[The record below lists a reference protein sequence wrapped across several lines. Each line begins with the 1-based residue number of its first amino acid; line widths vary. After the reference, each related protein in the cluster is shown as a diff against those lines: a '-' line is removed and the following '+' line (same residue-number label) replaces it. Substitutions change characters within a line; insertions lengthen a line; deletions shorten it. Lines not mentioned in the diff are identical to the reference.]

1 MTKFKI
7 YSQLKPAGD
16 QPLAIEKIVKSFKK
30 GKRKVTLLGV
40 TGSGKTFTI
49 ANVIEKIQKPT
60 LVIAHNKTLAAQLAS
75 EFRQFFPKN
84 AVEYFVSYYD
94 YYQPEAYLPTSDVY
108 IEKDLEINEE
118 IDRLRHAATAVLLS
132 RQDVIIVASV
142 SCIYGLGSPEFYGQI
157 TLQLTKG
164 EEFKREQI
172 LEKLV
177 QMQYSRSG
185 ILKRGRFRIGG
196 GVLEIMRPDKE
207 VVIRIE
213 IEENRMKK
221 IREYDQISGEILV
234 DDLKNVFIF
243 PTKHFVAPEPILK
256 EAFSQIEKELKERV
270 EFFKKKGKIVEME
283 RIRRRTEQDLELMRE
298 IGYCKGIENYS
309 LYLSGRKKGEPPYT
323 LIDYFPEDF
332 LIVIDESHVTIP
344 QLRAMYGGDFSRK
357 KNLIDFG
364 FRLPS
369 AFDNRPLKFDEFE
382 KKFDKVIFVSAT
394 PAEYE
399 KKNSSVVVE
408 QIVRPTGLV
417 DPEIVVKGCK
427 NQIKNI
433 VIEIKKTIKRK
444 ERALITTLTK
454 KMAENLAAFLKE
466 EKEIKA
472 EYLHSEIDTLDR
484 IKILEDL
491 RRGKI
496 NVLVG
501 VNLLREGLDLPE
513 VSLVGILDADKEGF
527 LRSETSLIQTIGR
540 AARNVRGRVILYADK
555 KTRSMERAIEETQR
569 RRKLQ
574 IVYNKKHNITPQT
587 IKKKIRSIIDFE
599 TKPNEANL
607 DEVFIRLENLE
618 DVQKYLKQ
626 RQKEMKEAA
635 KNLEFEKAA
644 LIRDEIAKIKR
655 ISLRK

>member
-7 YSQLKPAGD
+7 YSKLKPAGD
-16 QPLAIEKIVKSFKK
+16 QPQAIEKIVSSFKK
-30 GKRKVTLLGV
+30 GKQKITLLGV

-118 IDRLRHAATAVLLS
+118 IDRLRHAATAALLS

-142 SCIYGLGSPEFYGQI
+142 SCIYGLGSPEFYSQI
-157 TLQLTKG
+157 TLQIKKG
-164 EEFKREQI
+164 EEFKREQV
-172 LEKLV
+172 LGKLV
-177 QMQYSRSG
+177 QMQYSRSE
-185 ILKRGRFRIGG
+185 ILERGRFRIGG
-196 GVLEIMRPDKE
+196 GVLEIMRPDRE

-213 IEENRMKK
+213 IEDEKVEK
-221 IREYDQISGEILV
+221 IREYDQISGEVLVEDMEKIL
-234 DDLKNVFIF
+234 IF
-243 PTKHFVAPEPILK
+243 PAKHFVAPEPILK
-256 EAFSQIEKELKERV
+256 EAFLKIEKELEERV
-270 EFFKKKGKIVEME
+270 NFFKKKGKIVEME
-283 RIRRRTEQDLELMRE
+283 RIRRRTEQDLELMKE

-323 LIDYFPEDF
+323 LIDYFPDDF
-332 LIVIDESHVTIP
+332 LLVVDESHVTIP

-357 KNLIDFG
+357 KNLVDFG

-382 KKFDKVIFVSAT
+382 KKLKRVIFVSAT

-399 KKNSSVVVE
+399 RKNSSAVVE

-417 DPEIVVKGCK
+417 DPEIVVKSCE
-427 NQIKNI
+427 NQVQD
-433 VIEIKKTIKRK
+433 VIAEIKKTVARK
-444 ERALITTLTK
+444 ERVLITTLTK
-454 KMAENLAAFLKE
+454 KMAENLSTFLRE
-466 EKEIKA
+466 EKKVKA

-484 IKILEDL
+484 VKILEDL

-496 NVLVG
+496 DVLVG

-555 KTRSMERAIEETQR
+555 ETGSMKRAIGETRR

-574 IVYNKKHNITPQT
+574 IAYNKKNHITPQT
-587 IKKKIRSIIDFE
+587 IKKKIKSIIDFE
-599 TKPNEANL
+599 TNPSEAGL
-607 DEVFIRLENLE
+607 DETFLRLEKVE
-618 DVQKYLKQ
+618 DVQRYIKQ
-626 RQKEMKEAA
+626 RQREMKEAA

-644 LIRDEIAKIKR
+644 LIRDEIARIKK
-655 ISLRK
+655 ISLKK